1 MADSPGAP
9 DTHDPYLAF
18 RNPIYRRFA
27 LSYVL
32 AVISSQILAT
42 AVQWDIYALT
52 QSALALGGLG
62 GLNALPLLL
71 LSLPAGHVVDI
82 MPRRRILIITQVLLI
97 AVPWT
102 MAVLV
107 GYVTD
112 IQARTIL
119 LFALSALNAIT
130 LTFARPARVSL
141 LPSIIPRDLYGNAF
155 TWNSSLFEMSS
166 WVGPALTGLLL
177 LGGVKWAY
185 FSSGLCMAACMGL
198 TLGLPSPPPSEASRS
213 VTYEALMRGLR
224 FVWNTPLLISAMTL
238 DMLAVLLGG
247 ATYLLP
253 VFTKN
258 VIHAPATSGLLA
270 SESTLYGLLRAAP
283 AFGAAMMAV
292 TLAHQP
298 LTRNAGRKLLWAV
311 AGFGAATIVFGLSTN
326 FWLSLSMLILVG
338 AFDNISV
345 VVRNT
350 LVQTITPDSMRGRV
364 SAVNQV
370 FIGASNEIGG
380 LESGVAARF
389 LGPVIAVV
397 AGGIGSIL
405 VVTGIALR
413 WPELRRLHSLTDLE
427 PAPVDEPRLGEPAV

>member
-1 MADSPGAP
+1 MPDLPAAP
-9 DTHDPYLAF
+9 DRHDPYLAF
-18 RNPIYRRFA
+18 RNPVYRRFA

-32 AVISSQILAT
+32 AVIGSQILAT
-42 AVQWDIYALT
+42 AVQWDVYALT
-52 QSALALGGLG
+52 GSPLTLGWLG

-82 MPRRRILIITQVLLI
+82 MPRRRILVITQILLI
-97 AVPWT
+97 AIPWT
-102 MAVLV
+102 MAMLV
-107 GYVTD
+107 GATTG
-112 IQARTIL
+112 QARTVL
-119 LFALSALNAIT
+119 LFVLSGLNAVT

-166 WVGPALTGLLL
+166 WMGPALTGLLL

-198 TLGLPSPPPSEASRS
+198 TLGLPSPPPSESSRS
-213 VTYEALMRGLR
+213 VSFESLMRGLS
-224 FVWNTPLLISAMTL
+224 FVLNTPLLISAMTL

-253 VFTKN
+253 VFTKE
-258 VIHAPATSGLLA
+258 VIEAPAVGGLLGM
-270 SESTLYGLLRAAP
+270 ESTRYGLLRAAP
-283 AFGAAMMAV
+283 AFGAAMMAL
-292 TLAHQP
+292 TLAHRP

-311 AGFGAATIVFGLSTN
+311 AGFGAATIVFGLSRN
-326 FWLSLSMLILVG
+326 FWLSLSMLVFVG
-338 AFDNISV
+338 ACDNISV

-370 FIGASNEIGG
+370 FIGASNEVGG
-380 LESGVAARF
+380 LESGVAARL
-389 LGPVIAVV
+389 LGPMAAVV

-413 WPELRRLHSLTDLE
+413 WPELRRLHSLKDLQ
-427 PAPVDEPRLGEPAV
+427 PAPIEPRLGEPAI

>member
-1 MADSPGAP
+1 MPEPPAASDP
-9 DTHDPYLAF
+9 HDPYLAF

-42 AVQWDIYALT
+42 AVQWDIYNLT
-52 QSALALGGLG
+52 NSPLALGWLG
-62 GLNALPLLL
+62 GLNALPLIL
-71 LSLPAGHVVDI
+71 LSLPAGHVVDV
-82 MPRRRILIITQVLLI
+82 MPRRRILLITQVLLI
-97 AVPWT
+97 AIPWT
-102 MAVLV
+102 MVGLV
-107 GYVTD
+107 GYM
-112 IQARTIL
+112 QGQQRTIL
-119 LFALSALNAIT
+119 LFVLSALNAVT

-141 LPSIIPRDLYGNAF
+141 LPSIIPRTLYGNAF

-166 WVGPALTGLLL
+166 WIGPALTGLLL
-177 LGGVKWAY
+177 IGGVQWAY
-185 FSSGLCMAACMGL
+185 FSSGLCMAGCMGL
-198 TLGLPSPPPSEASRS
+198 TLGLPSPPPSESSRS
-213 VTYEALMRGLR
+213 VTFETLMRGLR
-224 FVWNTPLLISAMTL
+224 FVWSTPLLISAMTL

-253 VFTKN
+253 VFTKDI
-258 VIHAPATSGLLA
+258 IHAPASSGLLA

-292 TLAHQP
+292 TLAHRP
-298 LTRNAGRKLLWAV
+298 LIRNTGRKLLWAV

-380 LESGVAARF
+380 LESGVAARL
-389 LGPVIAVV
+389 LGPVVAVV
-397 AGGIGSIL
+397 AGGIGSIV

-413 WPELRRLHSLTDLE
+413 WPELRRLHSLKELQ
-427 PAPVDEPRLGEPAV
+427 PAPVDEPRLGEPAI

>member
-1 MADSPGAP
+1 MPEPPAP
-9 DTHDPYLAF
+9 DSHDPYLAF

-42 AVQWDIYALT
+42 AVQWDVYALT
-52 QSALALGGLG
+52 NSPLALGWLG
-62 GLNALPLLL
+62 GLNALPLML

-97 AVPWT
+97 AVPWA
-102 MAVLV
+102 MVGLA

-112 IQARTIL
+112 SQARTIL
-119 LFALSALNAIT
+119 LFVLSGLNAVT

-141 LPSIIPRDLYGNAF
+141 LPSIIPRELYGNAF

-177 LGGVKWAY
+177 MAGVQWAY

-198 TLGLPSPPPSEASRS
+198 TLGLPSPPPSESSRS
-213 VTYEALMRGLR
+213 VTLEALMRGLR
-224 FVWNTPLLISAMTL
+224 FVWSTPLLISAMTL

-253 VFTKN
+253 VFTKD
-258 VIHAPATSGLLA
+258 VIQSPLTSGLL
-270 SESTLYGLLRAAP
+270 STESTRYGLLRAAP

-298 LTRNAGRKLLWAV
+298 LTRNAGKKLLWAV
-311 AGFGAATIVFGLSTN
+311 AGFGAATIVFGMSTN
-326 FWLSLSMLILVG
+326 FWLSLAMLILVG

-380 LESGVAARF
+380 LESGVACRL
-389 LGPVIAVV
+389 LGPVLAVV
-397 AGGIGSIL
+397 TGGIGSIL
-405 VVTGIALR
+405 VVSGIALR
-413 WPELRRLHSLTDLE
+413 WPELRRLHSLKELQ
-427 PAPVDEPRLGEPAV
+427 PAPVDESRLGEPAA